1 MSIRDTES
9 SLMETLRVS
18 NLGSIVFDI
27 IDAGISGV
35 IDSEVVKGLPIVG
48 TLVKT
53 FQGILGLRERIF
65 IKKVAYFYKHPSKI
79 DEEKRKEFLDKLND
93 NPDER
98 RKVSDAIVLL
108 IDSTEN
114 YEKAEIYGAVF
125 KWYVE
130 GKIDKRIF
138 NQVNHLLR
146 QILVDDLKSYIWN
159 VPKNDDDIVYRV
171 DTDLIDRLGIYGFRE
186 NENNASN
193 YLAEIMRSEFEE
205 LTYKYKDMTID

>member
-1 MSIRDTES
+1 MSSHDTEN

-79 DEEKRKEFLDKLND
+79 DEERRKEFLDKLND

-125 KWYVE
+125 KWYVD
-130 GKIDKRIF
+130 GKIDKRMF
-138 NQVNHLLR
+138 NRVNHLLSR
-146 QILVDDLKSYIWN
+146 MLIDDLKDYMRDFRRFRGGGYLLKGNLYSRLTRYGYKETRQLQPYNESDYLSDIIRAEM
-159 VPKNDDDIVYRV
+159 DDDWFSS
-171 DTDLIDRLGIYGFRE
+171 D
-186 NENNASN
+186 
-193 YLAEIMRSEFEE
+193 
-205 LTYKYKDMTID
+205 